1 MFACM
6 YYAALRPGEAIN
18 VKKSDCHLPDTGW
31 GTITLA
37 KSRPEVNIRWSD
49 TGQTHE
55 ERQLKHRAVEDVRVI
70 PIPPI
75 LVQILRAH
83 IETYGAAPDGR
94 LFQTER
100 GGPIG
105 STAYTEVW
113 QHARALALTPE
124 QVGSPMAG
132 RPYDLRHA
140 AVSLW
145 LNGGVSPTEI
155 AKRAGHSVEVLLRV
169 YAKCVYGQEEI
180 ANQRI
185 EDILNVAGPEAEPE
199 TGSSAEA
206 ATPGEAEATPEPDK
220 KRSPASR
227 DETESVDR
235 LLRNARGHTSRQQR
249 ER

>member
-6 YYAALRPGEAIN
+6 YYAALRPGEATALR
-18 VKKSDCHLPDTGW
+18 KGDCFLPESGW
-31 GTITLA
+31 GSITLA
-37 KSRPEVNIRWSD
+37 KSRPEVSKQWTDS
-49 TGQTHE
+49 GETHG
-55 ERQLKHRAVEDVRVI
+55 ERGLKHRAADDVRII
-70 PIPPI
+70 PIPPV
-75 LVQILRAH
+75 LVQILLAH
-83 IETYGAAPDGR
+83 IKEYGTAADSR

-113 QHARALALTPE
+113 QQARPLALTPE
-124 QVGSPMAG
+124 QVASPMAA

-169 YAKCVYGQEEI
+169 YAKCVHGQEEI

-185 EDILNVAGPEAEPE
+185 EEILDAGAPAPEQIADQQ
-199 TGSSAEA
+199 
-206 ATPGEAEATPEPDK
+206 PGKA
-220 KRSPASR
+220 SPASTPR
-227 DETESVDR
+227 QDESESMRR
-235 LLRNARGHTSRQQR
+235 LLTNARASASRAQR

>member
-6 YYAALRPGEAIN
+6 YYAAMRPGEAIN
-18 VKKSDCHLPDTGW
+18 VKKNDCDLPETGW

-55 ERQLKHRAVEDVRVI
+55 ERQLKHRAAEDVRPI
-70 PIPPI
+70 PIPPV
-75 LVQILRAH
+75 LVQILRTH
-83 IETYGAAPDGR
+83 IEECGTAPDGR

-113 QHARALALTPE
+113 QQARPLALPPE
-124 QVGSPMAG
+124 HVDSPMAG

-169 YAKCVYGQEEI
+169 YAKCVHGQEEI
-180 ANQRI
+180 ASKRI
-185 EDILNVAGPEAEPE
+185 EEILNPAMPGAEPE
-199 TGSSAEA
+199 AGSSAEPD
-206 ATPGEAEATPEPDK
+206 TPAEPEATPEPDK

-227 DETESVDR
+227 DEAESVDR
-235 LLRNARGHTSRQQR
+235 LLRNTRSGTSRPPR

>member
-1 MFACM
+1 
-6 YYAALRPGEAIN
+6 
-18 VKKSDCHLPDTGW
+18 
-31 GTITLA
+31 
-37 KSRPEVNIRWSD
+37 
-49 TGQTHE
+49 
-55 ERQLKHRAVEDVRVI
+55 
-70 PIPPI
+70 
-75 LVQILRAH
+75 LVQILRRH
-83 IETYGAAPDGR
+83 IEEYGTAADGR

-113 QHARALALTPE
+113 QQARPLALTPE
-124 QVGSPMAG
+124 QVRSPMAA

-169 YAKCVYGQEEI
+169 YAKCVHGQEEI

-185 EDILNVAGPEAEPE
+185 EEILSAG
-199 TGSSAEA
+199 
-206 ATPGEAEATPEPDK
+206 TPAPEPAADPPRK
-220 KRSPASR
+220 KARPAPESSKSRQDEPDSMRRLLTRARASASR
-227 DETESVDR
+227 V
-235 LLRNARGHTSRQQR
+235 QR